1 MAEKVSDV
9 GVGAQGLTSADGKN
23 PRKKEIRL
31 TPRAGRGVRH
41 GSRFDSEPVIPLLL
55 SPVSPNSHQ
64 FYCLD
69 GGGEARGR
77 GLGHFRVRDQP
88 QRCPVGFL
96 RLSAQAGCTEEGGK
110 ATALCI

>member
-1 MAEKVSDV
+1 VAEKVSDV
-9 GVGAQGLTSADGKN
+9 GVGAQGLTSADAEPSAKGN
-23 PRKKEIRL
+23 PTQLHE
-31 TPRAGRGVRH
+31 PGVVRR
-41 GSRFDSEPVIPLLL
+41 GSRFDSESVIPLL